1 MKYSQRQIMKKHR
14 VKTKKLK
21 SKLSAAKAAESKS
34 K

>member
-14 VKTKKLK
+14 IKTAKRKE
-21 SKLSAAKAAESKS
+21 KLSQAKAAESKA